1 MANERNEVGPV
12 GTFLIALLASWLV
25 AEARAKKT
33 TSGMIN
39 VAGGL
44 TGGDDLHL
52 TYHQSGTSVD
62 VAIS

>member
-33 TSGMIN
+33 TSGTIN

-44 TGGDDLHL
+44 AGGDDLHL
-52 TYHQSGTSVD
+52 TYH
-62 VAIS
+62 